1 MRDSSGL
8 SNVAPGDAIQIRGHC
23 FAVRGVCYSVPSD
36 DIVSIGIMATEHE
49 PLTNKT
55 ISRLY
60 VDTHPF
66 LLNICNGDEIKIKAA
81 EIDHPL

>member
-1 MRDSSGL
+1 MRDSSVL
-8 SNVAPGDAIQIRGHC
+8 SNIALGDVIQIRGHC
-23 FAVRGVCYSVPSD
+23 FAIQGVCYSVPSD
-36 DIVSIGIMATEHE
+36 DIVSIVIMATEPE

-66 LLNICNGDEIKIKAA
+66 LLNICNGDEIEIKPA
-81 EIDHPL
+81 EIDN